1 MIVFILS
8 FSRALA
14 FEIMLSLIL
23 SIMLVGIIFPSVIAP
38 YAHIYD
44 KRRVQEWVNQR
55 ENVKIQFTYEP
66 EKPLVYT
73 FTELNF
79 SIQNLQTGEHLKDLI
94 TNITITNQQQKTF
107 KFNNIS
113 APDGD
118 FSIKSRFFDTG
129 TYQVIIRI
137 ASINNAI
144 ALASFKVIVPSQPVG
159 IINMNYLIPLLLP
172 AGLVGIVST
181 VLVVAFI
188 IIVNRSDDK

>member
-1 MIVFILS
+1 
-8 FSRALA
+8 
-14 FEIMLSLIL
+14 MLSLVL
-23 SIMLVGIIFPSVIAP
+23 SIMLVGIIFPSVIAA

-44 KRRVQEWVNQR
+44 KRVQEWINQR

-79 SIQNLQTGEHLKDLI
+79 SVQNPQTGEHLKDLI
-94 TNITITNQQQKTF
+94 ANITITNQQQKTS

-118 FSIKSRFFDTG
+118 FSIKSRFLDTG
-129 TYQVIIRI
+129 TYQVIVRI
-137 ASINNAI
+137 SSINNAI

-172 AGLVGIVST
+172 AGLVGIAST
-181 VLVVAFI
+181 IIVAAFI
-188 IIVNRSDDK
+188 IIA

>member
-1 MIVFILS
+1 
-8 FSRALA
+8 
-14 FEIMLSLIL
+14 MLSLVL
-23 SIMLVGIIFPSVIAP
+23 SIMLVGIIFPSVIAA

-44 KRRVQEWVNQR
+44 KRVQEWINQR

-79 SIQNLQTGEHLKDLI
+79 SVQNPQTGEHLKDLI
-94 TNITITNQQQKTF
+94 ANITITNQQQKTS

-118 FSIKSRFFDTG
+118 FSIKSRFLDTG
-129 TYQVIIRI
+129 TYQVIVRI
-137 ASINNAI
+137 SSINNAI

-172 AGLVGIVST
+172 AGLVGIAST
-181 VLVVAFI
+181 IIMAAFI
-188 IIVNRSDDK
+188 IIANRRDNK

>member
-1 MIVFILS
+1 
-8 FSRALA
+8 
-14 FEIMLSLIL
+14 MLSLIL
-23 SIMLVGIIFPSVIAP
+23 SIMLVGIIFPSVIAA

-44 KRRVQEWVNQR
+44 KRVQEWVNQR

-66 EKPLVYT
+66 EKLLVYT

-79 SIQNLQTGEHLKDLI
+79 SVQNLQTAEHLKDLI
-94 TNITITNQQQKTF
+94 TNITITNQQQQKTF

-118 FSIKSRFFDTG
+118 FSIKSRFLDTG
-129 TYQVIIRI
+129 TYQVIVRI
-137 ASINNAI
+137 SSINNAI

-188 IIVNRSDDK
+188 IIVNRRDNK